1 MKIRLFVALLGAL
14 PPAVPCAAELLVAPT
29 RVNLSATSRSAELV
43 LVNKGVEA
51 AAFRIAIEN
60 RRMRPDGSL
69 EAATNPQPDE
79 KFADDKLRFSPRQ
92 LTLEPGARQVVRVM
106 ADIAPDLAPGEY
118 RSHLRL
124 MSAPVSAARSLPTAA
139 QAGDNS
145 LSIELIAIRS
155 LTVPIILRVG
165 KLDAAVNLDAAALN
179 GPASSQLVLKLARTG
194 SRSTY
199 GDISLTID
207 GEKAPAWVVRRG
219 HLHAQRRPRCHPA
232 AAARSEG
239 QGRRQARAHRLCLH
253 RRRRADAGR
262 HHACKPHG
270 HPVTRGQSS
279 PAIRPVLAGHTLA
292 PVARRVAAGHGAS
305 RRSTARS

>member
-194 SRSTY
+194 SRTTY

-207 GEKAPAWVVRRG
+207 GEKAPAWVVRG
-219 HLHAQRRPRCHPA
+219 VAIYTPN
-232 AAARSEG
+232 AARDVILPLPPEVKAKVAGKRVRIAYVST
-239 QGRRQARAHRLCLH
+239 
-253 RRRRADAGR
+253 DA
-262 HHACKPHG
+262 AEP
-270 HPVTRGQSS
+270 T
-279 PAIRPVLAGHTLA
+279 LAGTTLA
-292 PVARRVAAGHGAS
+292 S
-305 RRSTARS
+305 LTATL